1 MLERAQHIWML
12 CLVSNNAEKLE
23 FAQELNDYKIFSIR
37 QIAKIVRMSPNT
49 VSKHISKQGVG
60 GRLNPESL
68 TALIA
73 LRKLVSN
80 KQPLPM
86 GMVRAV
92 IEAGTSVSVLCRLT
106 GAHHPSMYVRLK
118 ESTYGR

>member
-1 MLERAQHIWML
+1 MLERAERIWMMS
-12 CLVSNNAEKLE
+12 LVAGNKEKLE
-23 FAQELNDYKIFSIR
+23 FARELNGYHIFSIR
-37 QIAKIVRMSPNT
+37 QIAKIVRMSNSALANQIT
-49 VSKHISKQGVG
+49 KQGVG
-60 GRLNPESL
+60 GRFNPESL
-68 TALIA
+68 TALIT
-73 LRKLVSN
+73 LRKLVAN

-106 GAHHPSMYVRLK
+106 GAHHPTMYVRLK